1 MLAYA
6 AAGGA
11 PPRLPCSPTV
21 APPTFAPQ
29 ISDYT
34 HSLLGPES
42 GEWLF
47 RGAVDVKGKGLM
59 RTWLQP
65 ASLQPATPPPDQ
77 AGKDL
82 LD

>member
-1 MLAYA
+1 
-6 AAGGA
+6 
-11 PPRLPCSPTV
+11 
-21 APPTFAPQ
+21 
-29 ISDYT
+29 
-34 HSLLGPES
+34 LLGPES